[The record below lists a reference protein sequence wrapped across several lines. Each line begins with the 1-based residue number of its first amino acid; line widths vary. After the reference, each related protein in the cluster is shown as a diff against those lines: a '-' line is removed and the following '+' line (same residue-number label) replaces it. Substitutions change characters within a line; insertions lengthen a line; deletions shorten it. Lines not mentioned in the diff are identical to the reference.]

1 MLLLAI
7 AVAAVITFL
16 LLIVM
21 TLLAGLFF
29 AAFTVMKK
37 VCCTRYSDYVVLLY
51 LNFPKREM
59 LLHNYQKNRAFVE
72 NFPDILNYM
81 HPAIQDGDR
90 RWFTFL
96 T

>member
-37 VCCTRYSDYVVLLY
+37 VCCTRYSDYAVLLC
-51 LNFPKREM
+51 LNFPKRGI
-59 LLHNYQKNRAFVE
+59 LFQIINKAGTFVE
-72 NFPDILNYM
+72 NFSNMLNNICIL
-81 HPAIQDGDR
+81 
-90 RWFTFL
+90 
-96 T
+96 